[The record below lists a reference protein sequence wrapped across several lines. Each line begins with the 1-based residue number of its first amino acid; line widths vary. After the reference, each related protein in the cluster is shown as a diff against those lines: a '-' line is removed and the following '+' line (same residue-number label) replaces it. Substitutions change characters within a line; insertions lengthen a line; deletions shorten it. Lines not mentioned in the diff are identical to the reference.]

1 MADLD
6 ALLIKTSRT
15 FALAIPFLP
24 EPTRREVTIAYL
36 LLRIG
41 DTFEDATGW
50 VPQQKISALMEFNS
64 LVHTGLR
71 GDVAGFAQRLKADP
85 PGASATDLE
94 LLGETGAV
102 LEALDAVGPRS
113 REV

>member
-6 ALLIKTSRT
+6 ALLAKTSRT

-50 VPQQKISALMEFNS
+50 PTEKKTAALTEFNTP
-64 LVHTGLR
+64 VAAGERAPGLAASTAR
-71 GDVAGFAQRLKADP
+71 AHADP
-85 PGASATDLE
+85 PGASAPDLA
-94 LLGETGAV
+94 LAAETRGVPA
-102 LEALDAVGPRS
+102 AL
-113 REV
+113 